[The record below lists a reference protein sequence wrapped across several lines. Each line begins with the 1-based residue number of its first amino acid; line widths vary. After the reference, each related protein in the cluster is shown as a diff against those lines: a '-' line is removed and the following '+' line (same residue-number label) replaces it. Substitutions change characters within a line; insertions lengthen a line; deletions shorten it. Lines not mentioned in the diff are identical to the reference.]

1 MAKSIGMS
9 RVRAW
14 VIELLGLLRDA
25 ILDVFTAS
33 LLLYLLLV
41 VLDRIKRGFASFFI
55 NLDVLLGIV
64 VVAGVLAALTGGLS
78 ARGPADRG
86 SVPRRILIAGA
97 VGLGVAGA
105 IAIYAETSAHGWVRV
120 VSSLAGGVI
129 MTLLA
134 WFLPERQAERDG

>member
-1 MAKSIGMS
+1 MAKSVDAS

-14 VIELLGLLRDA
+14 IVDLLSLLRDA
-25 ILDVFTAS
+25 VFDVFTAT

-41 VLDRIKRGFASFFI
+41 VLEKIKRGFVSFFF
-55 NLDVLLGIV
+55 NLDIMLGIV
-64 VVAGVLAALTGGLS
+64 VVAGALTALTGGPWAKGL
-78 ARGPADRG
+78 AGRG

-105 IAIYAETSAHGWVRV
+105 IAIYAETPAHGWARV
-120 VSSLAGGVI
+120 VSSLAGGAA
-129 MTLLA
+129 MGLLA